1 MQRTATLPNW
11 KNSTLTGANTMA
23 TKIKNPSAEL
33 FSHILRIEDLTQEI
47 KDGTITNNEIVTRL
61 DWMHKRLCLLIED
74 PTVNPNLKE
83 NTTNA
88 S

>member
-1 MQRTATLPNW
+1 M
-11 KNSTLTGANTMA
+11 KN
-23 TKIKNPSAEL
+23 KIKNPSAEI
-33 FSHILRIEDLTQEI
+33 FSHILRLEDLTLEI

-74 PTVNPNLKE
+74 PTVNPNLE
-83 NTTNA
+83 NTNA

>member
-1 MQRTATLPNW
+1 
-11 KNSTLTGANTMA
+11 MA
-23 TKIKNPSAEL
+23 TRIKNPSAEL

-47 KDGTITNNEIVTRL
+47 KGGTITNNEIVTRL

-74 PTVNPNLKE
+74 PTVNPNME
-83 NTTNA
+83 NTNA

>member
-1 MQRTATLPNW
+1 MNNM
-11 KNSTLTGANTMA
+11 KN
-23 TKIKNPSAEL
+23 KIKNPSAEI
-33 FSHILRIEDLTQEI
+33 FSHILRLEDLTQEI

-74 PTVNPNLKE
+74 PTVNPNLE
-83 NTTNA
+83 NTNA

>member
-1 MQRTATLPNW
+1 
-11 KNSTLTGANTMA
+11 MA
-23 TKIKNPSAEL
+23 TKIKNPSAEI
-33 FSHILRIEDLTQEI
+33 FSHILRLEDLTQEI

>member
-1 MQRTATLPNW
+1 MP
-11 KNSTLTGANTMA
+11 

>member
-1 MQRTATLPNW
+1 M
-11 KNSTLTGANTMA
+11 KN
-23 TKIKNPSAEL
+23 KIKNPSAEI
-33 FSHILRIEDLTQEI
+33 FSHILRLEDLTQEI

-74 PTVNPNLKE
+74 PTVNPNLE
-83 NTTNA
+83 NTNA

>member
-1 MQRTATLPNW
+1 MP
-11 KNSTLTGANTMA
+11 

-74 PTVNPNLKE
+74 PTVNPNME
-83 NTTNA
+83 NTNA

>member
-1 MQRTATLPNW
+1 MDW
-11 KNSTLTGANTMA
+11 KSIGVSFMP
-23 TKIKNPSAEL
+23 TKIKNPSAEI
-33 FSHILRIEDLTQEI
+33 FSHILRLEDLTQEI
-47 KDGTITNNEIVTRL
+47 KDGTITNIEIVTRL

-83 NTTNA
+83 NPHA

>member
-1 MQRTATLPNW
+1 MT
-11 KNSTLTGANTMA
+11 

-33 FSHILRIEDLTQEI
+33 FSHILRLEDLTQEI

>member
-1 MQRTATLPNW
+1 MP
-11 KNSTLTGANTMA
+11 
-23 TKIKNPSAEL
+23 TKIKNPSAEI

-74 PTVNPNLKE
+74 PTVNPNME
-83 NTTNA
+83 NTNA

>member
-1 MQRTATLPNW
+1 M
-11 KNSTLTGANTMA
+11 KN
-23 TKIKNPSAEL
+23 KIKNPSAEI
-33 FSHILRIEDLTQEI
+33 FSHILRLEDLTQEI

-74 PTVNPNLKE
+74 PTVNPNME
-83 NTTNA
+83 NTNA

>member
-1 MQRTATLPNW
+1 MPTR
-11 KNSTLTGANTMA
+11 
-23 TKIKNPSAEL
+23 IKNPSAEI

>member
-1 MQRTATLPNW
+1 MDW
-11 KNSTLTGANTMA
+11 KSIGVSFMP
-23 TKIKNPSAEL
+23 TKIKNPSAEI
-33 FSHILRIEDLTQEI
+33 FSHILRLEDLTQEI

-83 NTTNA
+83 NPHA

>member
-1 MQRTATLPNW
+1 MP
-11 KNSTLTGANTMA
+11 
-23 TKIKNPSAEL
+23 TKIKNPSAEI
-33 FSHILRIEDLTQEI
+33 FSHILRLEDLTQEI

-74 PTVNPNLKE
+74 PTVNPNME
-83 NTTNA
+83 NHNA

>member
-1 MQRTATLPNW
+1 MP
-11 KNSTLTGANTMA
+11 
-23 TKIKNPSAEL
+23 TKIKNPSAEI
-33 FSHILRIEDLTQEI
+33 FSHILRLEDLTQEI

-74 PTVNPNLKE
+74 PTVNPNME
-83 NTTNA
+83 NTNA

>member
-1 MQRTATLPNW
+1 MTLVNW
-11 KNSTLTGANTMA
+11 MDWKSIGVNTMP
-23 TKIKNPSAEL
+23 TKIKNPSAEI
-33 FSHILRIEDLTQEI
+33 FSHILRLEDLTQEI

-74 PTVNPNLKE
+74 PTVNPNLE
-83 NTTNA
+83 NTNA

>member
-1 MQRTATLPNW
+1 MP
-11 KNSTLTGANTMA
+11 
-23 TKIKNPSAEL
+23 TKIKNPSAEI
-33 FSHILRIEDLTQEI
+33 FSHILRLEDLTQEI
-47 KDGTITNNEIVTRL
+47 KDGTITNIEIVTRL

-83 NTTNA
+83 NPHA

>member
-1 MQRTATLPNW
+1 M
-11 KNSTLTGANTMA
+11 K
-23 TKIKNPSAEL
+23 TKIKNPSAEI
-33 FSHILRIEDLTQEI
+33 FSHILRLEDLTQEI

>member
-1 MQRTATLPNW
+1 MP
-11 KNSTLTGANTMA
+11 
-23 TKIKNPSAEL
+23 TKIKNPSAEI
-33 FSHILRIEDLTQEI
+33 FSHILRLEDLTQEI

>member
-1 MQRTATLPNW
+1 
-11 KNSTLTGANTMA
+11 MA
-23 TKIKNPSAEL
+23 TKIKNRSAEI
-33 FSHILRIEDLTQEI
+33 FSHILRLEDLTQEI

>member
-1 MQRTATLPNW
+1 MP
-11 KNSTLTGANTMA
+11 
-23 TKIKNPSAEL
+23 TKIKNPSAEI
-33 FSHILRIEDLTQEI
+33 FSRILRLEDLTQEI

-83 NTTNA
+83 NPHA

>member
-1 MQRTATLPNW
+1 MNDM
-11 KNSTLTGANTMA
+11 KN
-23 TKIKNPSAEL
+23 KIKNPSAEI
-33 FSHILRIEDLTQEI
+33 FSHILRLEDLTQEI

>member
-1 MQRTATLPNW
+1 MDW
-11 KNSTLTGANTMA
+11 KSIGASFMP
-23 TKIKNPSAEL
+23 TKIKNPSAEI

-47 KDGTITNNEIVTRL
+47 NDGTITNNEIVTRL

-74 PTVNPNLKE
+74 PTVNPNLIKE
-83 NTTNA
+83 NTNA

>member
-1 MQRTATLPNW
+1 MP
-11 KNSTLTGANTMA
+11 
-23 TKIKNPSAEL
+23 TKIKNPSAEI

-74 PTVNPNLKE
+74 PTVNPNME
-83 NTTNA
+83 NRNA

>member
-1 MQRTATLPNW
+1 M
-11 KNSTLTGANTMA
+11 KN
-23 TKIKNPSAEL
+23 KIKNPSAEI
-33 FSHILRIEDLTQEI
+33 FSHILRLEDLTQEI

-74 PTVNPNLKE
+74 PTVNPNLE
-83 NTTNA
+83 NHNA

>member
-1 MQRTATLPNW
+1 MP
-11 KNSTLTGANTMA
+11 
-23 TKIKNPSAEL
+23 TKIKNPSAEI
-33 FSHILRIEDLTQEI
+33 FSHILRLEDLTQEI

-83 NTTNA
+83 NHHA